1 MLLFLLRRLGFFIV
15 ALFVSSVLIFSLI
28 RLAGGNVAAV
38 MLGKA
43 ATPESIN
50 ELMVSLGLDRPLP
63 VQYFDWVWGMLQG
76 NFGQSFR
83 TGENV
88 TTLVADRLPVSAS
101 LALMGLLIAL
111 IVALP
116 IGTYAATRAGTPVG
130 AFVAMLSQVGVAIP
144 VFWAGVLLSLVFGVY
159 LGWLPTGGWVPWS
172 QSPVDAFRSLVLPA
186 VALGAVMAA
195 TLSRYTRTSVLDVM
209 NEDYVRTARAVGMT
223 KAQSLMRVGLRN
235 ASLPLITV
243 IGLLIAELI
252 GGAVIIETVFSL
264 PGLSRM
270 ILSAV
275 GSREVIVVQSTV
287 MLIVAFVMLVNLIID
302 LAYGILDPR
311 VRTAR

>member
-43 ATPESIN
+43 ATPEAIN

-83 TGENV
+83 TGEDV
-88 TTLVADRLPVSAS
+88 TTLVAERLPVSAS
-101 LALMGLLIAL
+101 LALLGLLIAI

-116 IGTYAATRAGTPVG
+116 VGTYAATKAGTPIG

-144 VFWAGVLLSLVFGVY
+144 VFWAGVLLALLFGVT
-159 LGWLPTGGWVPWS
+159 LGWLPTSGWVPWS
-172 QSPVDAFRSLVLPA
+172 ESAIGAFRSLILPA

-223 KAQSLMRVGLRN
+223 RVQSLMRVGLRN

-243 IGLLIAELI
+243 VGLLIAELI

-275 GSREVIVVQSTV
+275 SAREVIVVQSTV
-287 MLIVAFVMLVNLIID
+287 MLIVAFVMLINLIID
-302 LAYGILDPR
+302 IAYGLLDPR
-311 VRTAR
+311 VRMAR